1 VTTTAE
7 VDATRERRINLYEVL
22 QISVKACPEV
32 VQAAYRALA
41 RSYHPD
47 VNPSEDAARQMRQLN
62 AAYGVLSDP
71 ARRAKYDAMR
81 IRPMRARR
89 EAHAESYASNVTRT
103 TARPAYVRAV
113 PTAVIT
119 PLPRT
124 GSPRVG
130 RLLGALLFVL
140 ILIGAMV
147 YGLFLF
153 AGALEDEPMR
163 AMVPNS
169 VEMSQSMDV
178 PASQASGLS
187 LPAEILSSALSHVGD
202 ARPPVGR

>member
-1 VTTTAE
+1 VTTAE

-22 QISVKACPEV
+22 QVSAKACPEV

-47 VNPSEDAARQMRQLN
+47 VNASPDAARQMRQLN

-89 EAHAESYASNVTRT
+89 EVHAEPHTSNVTRV
-103 TARPAYVRAV
+103 APRPTYVRAV
-113 PTAVIT
+113 PNGVIT

-124 GSPRVG
+124 GSPRWG
-130 RLLGALLFVL
+130 RLIGALVFVL
-140 ILIGAMV
+140 LLIVAMV
-147 YGLFLF
+147 YGLYML

-163 AMVPNS
+163 PMVPNTAEL
-169 VEMSQSMDV
+169 VREMDAP
-178 PASQASGLS
+178 PASASSLS
-187 LPAEILSSALSHVGD
+187 LPADILSSALSHIGD
-202 ARPPVGR
+202 AVPPLGR

>member
-1 VTTTAE
+1 MTTTAQ
-7 VDATRERRINLYEVL
+7 VDATPERRINLYDVL

-71 ARRAKYDAMR
+71 VRRAKYDAMR

-89 EAHAESYASNVTRT
+89 EVHAEPRASNVTRVT
-103 TARPAYVRAV
+103 PRPTYVRAV

-119 PLPRT
+119 PLPRGGT
-124 GSPRVG
+124 PRLG

-140 ILIGAMV
+140 LLIGAMV
-147 YGLFLF
+147 YGMFLL

-169 VEMSQSMDV
+169 VEMSQSLDV
-178 PASQASGLS
+178 PASQAGGLN
-187 LPAEILSSALSHVGD
+187 LPAEILSSALSHAGD
-202 ARPPVGR
+202 PKPPIGR

>member
-1 VTTTAE
+1 VTTAAE
-7 VDATRERRINLYEVL
+7 VDATHQRRINLYEVL
-22 QISVKACPEV
+22 QVSATACPEV

-71 ARRAKYDAMR
+71 ARRARYDAMR
-81 IRPMRARR
+81 VRPMRARR
-89 EAHAESYASNVTRT
+89 ETHAESRPSNTTRV
-103 TARPAYVRAV
+103 APRPVYVRAV
-113 PTAVIT
+113 PHGVIP
-119 PLPRT
+119 PLPRS

-130 RLLGALLFVL
+130 RLLAALVFVL
-140 ILIGAMV
+140 FFIGVMV
-147 YGLFLF
+147 YGLFLL

-169 VEMSQSMDV
+169 AESWQTIDG
-178 PASQASGLS
+178 PASPSSGLN
-187 LPAEILSSALSHVGD
+187 LPPDIRSSALSHVGEP
-202 ARPPVGR
+202 RPALGR